1 MRGPNGTPVFS
12 AMMAIPKETA
22 TMRVAA
28 TKTFC
33 SGKRRARPVSD
44 VAAARSQNKP
54 FSQGQSSDGEP
65 PSRSAVQAMAKQT
78 RNAMKTGLCAACAQG
93 DGSRATPAKNSV
105 GEGLNSGF
113 ILDAFGLNRCY

>member
-1 MRGPNGTPVFS
+1 
-12 AMMAIPKETA
+12 MAIPNETA

-44 VAAARSQNKP
+44 VAAARSQNKA
-54 FSQGQSSDGEP
+54 FSQDQSSDGEL

-78 RNAMKTGLCAACAQG
+78 RNAMKTGLCAECAQG
-93 DGSRATPAKNSV
+93 DGSCATPSAKNSV